1 MHLQC
6 VLKLSTKRTR
16 TFPNQRL
23 QDLMKVMRSERERE
37 GLMIGVLCTVFVAWR
52 AMLLKTMM
60 RLDSTRHWRQNRS
73 GQQNMADGKMFSFD
87 CVSAAKRLSLLTL
100 VMSVLKTLYSVAHRI
115 LYYLFIDAYFLG
127 GGLLEYSVPRR

>member
-37 GLMIGVLCTVFVAWR
+37 GLMIGVLCTVFVAMESYAAENDDEVGFKAGDKIEVVNRNMDGWWKIR
-52 AMLLKTMM
+52 SAEREELMKKCDERVLPFTVKAAN
-60 RLDSTRHWRQNRS
+60 SQN
-73 GQQNMADGKMFSFD
+73 
-87 CVSAAKRLSLLTL
+87 SLE
-100 VMSVLKTLYSVAHRI
+100 
-115 LYYLFIDAYFLG
+115 G
-127 GGLLEYSVPRR
+127 